1 MADHD
6 TNLRR
11 SKRLRTEK
19 ATLKASP
26 APKKSDQPPK
36 SVGLPAAAGFQSDNP
51 YCRPPY
57 KPIEAPEGFD
67 VAVAAGSMTARPYRS
82 QLKDLSS
89 SFQTDLLAFAAT
101 RDPLIASLVGRE
113 FSAHKKQEIDR
124 VATTVEFKRTPEAK
138 EAHSMPPD
146 TKSSP
151 VPKESVQTLRL
162 PVAPLEDVDLP
173 AVTGPHTADHYVN
186 KLESLSNPFRLNL
199 LAYAAVRYLHIGSM
213 VEDKYASESERLNAS
228 AGSFKPYLQRAYH
241 LLNERYAH
249 LPSSLQVDLAH
260 AVYSEIDSIVSKI
273 VGEVTRSSSFEMKK
287 SALEA
292 MRQILHIFCKVP
304 ETLRRE
310 LKTVLKMFT
319 PIEMEKL
326 GGQWDTTRNCFGGFG
341 G

>member
-1 MADHD
+1 
-6 TNLRR
+6 
-11 SKRLRTEK
+11 
-19 ATLKASP
+19 
-26 APKKSDQPPK
+26 
-36 SVGLPAAAGFQSDNP
+36 
-51 YCRPPY
+51 
-57 KPIEAPEGFD
+57 
-67 VAVAAGSMTARPYRS
+67 
-82 QLKDLSS
+82 
-89 SFQTDLLAFAAT
+89 
-101 RDPLIASLVGRE
+101 
-113 FSAHKKQEIDR
+113 
-124 VATTVEFKRTPEAK
+124 
-138 EAHSMPPD
+138 MPPD

-228 AGSFKPYLQRAYH
+228 AGSFKPYLHRAYH

-310 LKTVLKMFT
+310 LKTVRFHLVQGWVGPNELVEPSWDWNLLQVLKMFT